1 MSSGAFGLCFTFAII
16 NVDLTV
22 LKQLEVNIRKN
33 ALFGKE
39 HKLLLAFSGG
49 VDSVVLAHLL
59 HGMGYSCSLAH
70 CNFRLRG
77 DEALG
82 DRAFCEGF
90 AKSLGIPCFTRDF
103 DTKAHAAKHQL
114 SIQMA
119 ARELRYS
126 WFKEL
131 MAEHG
136 FHRLLTAHHASDNV
150 ETLLVNLVRGTGIKG
165 LQGIP
170 ERQGYLLRPLLFATK
185 EEIMAYA
192 EKHQLAYRHDSSN
205 AEVKYKRNF
214 IRHKVIPE
222 LKSLNPALE
231 ETIHTSVQ
239 FFRQSAEIVQAYA
252 REKHATICHEAQGQL
267 LIDIKALSMEP
278 YKETLL
284 FEWLHHKQFKPRQIA
299 QLCEVIHSE
308 KHSGKQFSSHTHRLV
323 VDRKYIIVQPLE
335 KEPLHS
341 TYTINAPDDT
351 KHLPIALSMEAVGEA
366 VFSGDRN
373 EIVIPYT
380 EQLFPLTLRRW
391 RQGDKFRPFGMKGFK
406 KLSDF
411 FKDHKLSL
419 FEKEAVW
426 VLANKEQIIWIIGYR
441 LDDRCRIGAN
451 DGRLLKMKLDQ

>member
-1 MSSGAFGLCFTFAII
+1 M
-16 NVDLTV
+16 

-33 ALFGKE
+33 DLFGKE
-39 HKLLLAFSGG
+39 HRLLLAFSGG
-49 VDSVVLAHLL
+49 IDSVVLAHLL
-59 HGMGYSCSLAH
+59 HGAGYSCSLAH

-77 DEALG
+77 DEAQG
-82 DRAFCEGF
+82 DRAFCESF
-90 AKSLGIPCFTRDF
+90 AKDLGIPVLTKDF
-103 DTKAHAAKHQL
+103 DTKAYAAEHKL

-119 ARELRYS
+119 ARELRYR

-136 FHRLLTAHHASDNV
+136 FDRLLTAHHANDNV

-170 ERQGYLLRPLLFATK
+170 ERQDDLVRPLLFATK
-185 EEIMAYA
+185 EDIMAYA
-192 EKHQLAYRHDSSN
+192 EKHELPYRNDSSN

-239 FFRQSAEIVQAYA
+239 FFKQSGEIVQAYA
-252 REKHATICHEAQGQL
+252 KEKYTSICHEAHGQL
-267 LIDIKALSMEP
+267 FIDIKALSKEP

-284 FEWLHHKQFKPRQIA
+284 FEWLHSKQFKPRQIA

-308 KHSGKQFSSHTHRLV
+308 KHSGKQFSSPTHRLV
-323 VDRKYIIVQPLE
+323 VDRNHIIVQPVE
-335 KEPLHS
+335 KAPLQN
-341 TYTINAPDDT
+341 TYTISSPADT
-351 KHLPIALSMEAVGEA
+351 KHLPIALSIEEVTEA
-366 VFSGDRN
+366 VFSGNRN

-391 RQGDKFRPFGMKGFK
+391 KQGDKFRPFGMKGFK

-411 FKDHKLSL
+411 FKDQKLSL

-426 VLANKEQIIWIIGYR
+426 ILANKEQIIWIIGHR
-441 LDDRCRIGAN
+441 MDDRCRIEETTTRSLRITQAWF
-451 DGRLLKMKLDQ
+451 LAP